1 VVKLSV
7 PSGLRFAAIA
17 WLCVVI
23 AGCNRP
29 PGSARDPES
38 AATAFF
44 SALEG
49 GDARAAYDG
58 AAFGFQAAQTFDAF
72 LSNARE
78 LGLVGGHPPV
88 WTSRQVTGAGTRLE
102 GTVVTSS
109 GSTMNLSVIMVPD
122 GNAWKLFSLQTPNAA
137 REVENRFTLV
147 GKGTGFNDVYHQPM
161 PSPRELDALVHQ
173 TIASFN
179 TAIREGDFN
188 AFYQGLSQQ
197 WKNGQ
202 RPLGDQASRITA
214 SVANDHSQDGSK
226 IVYQP
231 GLVTANML
239 KNHFQGFID
248 QKIDL
253 SPLAILQPV
262 YDRPPQIDA
271 EGLLDLDGHFDTLE
285 YRVNFAFEYA
295 YELPWWKLYGL
306 DVSLLSPK

>member
-1 VVKLSV
+1 
-7 PSGLRFAAIA
+7 
-17 WLCVVI
+17 
-23 AGCNRP
+23 
-29 PGSARDPES
+29 
-38 AATAFF
+38 
-44 SALEG
+44 
-49 GDARAAYDG
+49 
-58 AAFGFQAAQTFDAF
+58 
-72 LSNARE
+72 
-78 LGLVGGHPPV
+78 
-88 WTSRQVTGAGTRLE
+88 
-102 GTVVTSS
+102 
-109 GSTMNLSVIMVPD
+109 
-122 GNAWKLFSLQTPNAA
+122 
-137 REVENRFTLV
+137 
-147 GKGTGFNDVYHQPM
+147 M